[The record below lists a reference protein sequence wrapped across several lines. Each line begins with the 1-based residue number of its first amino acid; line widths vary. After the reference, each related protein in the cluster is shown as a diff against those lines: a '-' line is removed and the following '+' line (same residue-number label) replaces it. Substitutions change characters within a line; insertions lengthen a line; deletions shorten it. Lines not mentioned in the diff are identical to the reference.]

1 MAKKLSDFIDLAADS
16 QSKSKDLR
24 TFLRQLVEHDRDQL
38 LVVDREVDP
47 VFEATSIV
55 DRIRS
60 DSATYPKYPAV
71 LFTNIKGSDIPC
83 LINLHGEYE
92 RLALS
97 LDTDL
102 QGMVEE
108 FGRREAEQLPTKE
121 VSPSEAPVKE
131 VVLKGSDAKLS
142 LLPILKHNELDGGKY
157 VTSAISI
164 TKDPSS
170 GRVNAGIFRAQ
181 LHGEQEVNLMFGPY
195 QTTAHI
201 FREHADR
208 GKKMEVAMVLGHHPG
223 MLLAGTTNPPGVGGE
238 LEVAGSLMGDSL
250 EVVPAE
256 TVDLMVPA
264 GAEIV
269 IEGVVD
275 TDPSTFK
282 DEGPFGEYPL
292 YYTGTGPQP
301 VVKVQAI
308 TMRRKPVYVGLF
320 NASPEHLALGG
331 LARTG
336 FVLSRVRDVVPNV
349 ANVHLPLSGTARMH
363 AYISMR
369 KIADGEPHLAAFNL
383 FAYNQATKHIWVVD
397 EDIDV
402 TNEAEVMWAFATR
415 FQADKDMVVI
425 NNSIGGWLNPP
436 TYGYQRDKKGSL
448 ETKLIFDCTRPLGMD
463 REFPT
468 PAGVPAEVKE
478 RMNPD
483 DYVRSLSD
491 AEYELFTEE

>member
-1 MAKKLSDFIDLAADS
+1 MVEQLNDLMGLGDGGDSD
-16 QSKSKDLR
+16 SKDLR
-24 TFLRQLVEHDRDQL
+24 TYLRQLVEFDRNQL

-60 DSATYPKYPAV
+60 DPTTYPKYPAV

-83 LINLHGEYE
+83 LINLHGTYE

-97 LDTDL
+97 IDTDL
-102 QGMVEE
+102 KGMVEE
-108 FGRREAEQLPTKE
+108 FGRREKEQIPTKE

-131 VVLKGSDAKLS
+131 VILTGDDAKLS
-142 LLPILKHNELDGGKY
+142 ALPILKHNELDGGKY

-164 TKDPSS
+164 TKDPGS
-170 GRVNAGIFRAQ
+170 GKMNAGIFRAQ
-181 LHGEQEVNLMFGPY
+181 LYGDKEIGLMFGPY
-195 QTTAHI
+195 QTTAYI
-201 FREHADR
+201 FREHRDR
-208 GKKMEVAMVLGHHPG
+208 GQKMEVAMVLGHHPG

-250 EVVPAE
+250 EMVPAE

-264 GAEIV
+264 RAEIV
-269 IEGVVD
+269 IEGVID
-275 TDPSTFK
+275 TDPASFRE
-282 DEGPFGEYPL
+282 EGPFGEYPL
-292 YYTGTGPQP
+292 YYTGTGLQP
-301 VVKVQAI
+301 VVQVQAI

-349 ANVHLPLSGTARMH
+349 TNVHLPLSGTARMH

-369 KIADGEPHLAAFNL
+369 KIADGEPHVAAFNL

-415 FQADKDMVVI
+415 FQGDKDMVVI

-448 ETKLIFDCTRPLGMD
+448 ETKLIFDCTRPIGGEH
-463 REFPT
+463 EFPK
-468 PAGVPAEVKE
+468 PAGVPADVKA
-478 RMNPD
+478 RMDPSD
-483 DYVRSLSD
+483 FARSLSD
-491 AEYELFTEE
+491 DEYNWLTEG